1 MIVEMLSCQEIVGL
15 RFADA
20 MILAE
25 TFVRWDSPLRRG
37 AWLGLIAAAILVW
50 FLLRVFWGKSLVQG
64 RTGLLLLR
72 VAAVGIVMLILM
84 GPTIIDQQ
92 PGETTR
98 PRLIYLF
105 DGSQSMQLGGELDR
119 WQQAIEFTRAA
130 HEKADAAYSG
140 DVQAFRFGHRLEPFL
155 DSSGDQA
162 SRFPSKPRRSAGE
175 TQDVRLVS
183 SGEFGEAETKIKEP
197 DASDSRLADALRQLL
212 PQVRGQTAAGVVL
225 LSDGRVRASE
235 SVERLGE
242 IFAKTETPIHVVP
255 IGQVG
260 GSGDI
265 AIVSLV
271 VPTRVRKFT
280 ENEVQV
286 FLRSF
291 GYPGQQTTLRILRQ
305 STKVGDE
312 FAEIASLPITLTG
325 GAQSASLTFR
335 VDDRPE
341 DLIVVVDPIE
351 GELSTKNNRVETHVE
366 IDRTKVRVLSIETDR
381 PQAMQQQQTS
391 FLGGLFSGL
400 GNTAGSDGTSIQS
413 SLQADEDIEC
423 TVLLSLGGQ
432 SLRRVTTN
440 GTPQSTNGFPK
451 TRAELF
457 AYDCVIFNEVTA
469 SVLDEEQQQW
479 LAQWIDGRGGGLIVT
494 GAGALDHRGWEET
507 AIEPLLPI
515 TLQESAANY
524 PLTTAVDVVEPLHPI
539 WRLRMERMLNDQIL
553 KTLPSLSVSVNDVVA
568 KPDAKVLARSAD
580 DGKPVM
586 ISQRAGRGRVLVS
599 AASLSGTF
607 LEALAQNWGDQPE
620 RVAAKFWRNMV
631 YWATEESST
640 GRRRL
645 VVSSN
650 QRFYR
655 PGQRLQV
662 RATSYD
668 EAARRTTGYRVWA
681 MFEPESLDD
690 MSLYSPVLWPDNVVR
705 ESGEVG
711 PRIAWGEELPL
722 RVNPEEQIY
731 EVDLM
736 LSESVA
742 AADSGM
748 RIELTA
754 YEGEDTGMAFSH
766 GTQVDSTSLAVQI
779 LSDPFEQQNPL
790 PNHELLSR
798 LATVSGGKVLENPEQ
813 LTELLREREEYHGPS
828 KIDATPAW
836 NRFWLWLGLIGLLT
850 TEWIWRRSTGLA

>member
-1 MIVEMLSCQEIVGL
+1 MISIP
-15 RFADA
+15 
-20 MILAE
+20 IAE
-25 TFVRWDSPLRRG
+25 TFVRWDSPLQR
-37 AWLGLIAAAILVW
+37 WEWIALFASALLVW
-50 FLLRVFWGKSLVQG
+50 MVLRVIWGASLV
-64 RTGLLLLR
+64 RERHGLMILR
-72 VAAVGIVMLILM
+72 AIAIAIVLVILM
-84 GPTIIDQQ
+84 GPSIIDQQ

-98 PRLIYLF
+98 SRMIYLF
-105 DGSQSMQLGGELDR
+105 DGSQSMQLGGESDR
-119 WQQAIEFTRAA
+119 WQQAISFTRSAHDQAGPEQAA
-130 HEKADAAYSG
+130 
-140 DVQAFRFGHRLEPFL
+140 DVQAFRFGHRLEPFVK
-155 DSSGDQA
+155 SNPDQA
-162 SRFPSKPRRSAGE
+162 ANRKLPTWLATESSDSI
-175 TQDVRLVS
+175 RLVGTNNVDADS
-183 SGEFGEAETKIKEP
+183 TLIEKP

-212 PQVRGQTAAGVVL
+212 PQVRGKSSAGVVL

-235 SVERLGE
+235 SVEKLGE
-242 IFAKTETPIHVVP
+242 IFGQTGVPIHVVP
-255 IGQVG
+255 IGEAG

-271 VPTRVRKFT
+271 VPARVRKFT
-280 ENEVQV
+280 ENELQV

-291 GYPGQQTTLRILRQ
+291 GFPGQQTTVRVLRK
-305 STKVGDE
+305 STKTGGEYTEVN
-312 FAEIASLPITLTG
+312 SLPITLTG

-341 DLIVVVDPIE
+341 DLIVSVDPIE

-366 IDRTKVRVLSIETDR
+366 IDRTKVRVLSIQADR
-381 PQAMQQQQTS
+381 PAPVSQSS
-391 FLGGLFSGL
+391 FLGGLFGNL
-400 GNTAGSDGTSIQS
+400 GSPNSDSTSIQS
-413 SLQADEDIEC
+413 ALQSDEDIEC
-423 TVLLSLGGQ
+423 TVLLSIGGQ
-432 SLRRVTTN
+432 TLRRLAAN
-440 GTPQSTNGFPK
+440 GSQQSGAGFPK

-457 AYDCVIFNEVTA
+457 AYDCVILNEVA
-469 SVLDEEQQQW
+469 ANVLDDEQQQW

-494 GAGALDHRGWEET
+494 GSGAMNQRAWKDTVL
-507 AIEPLLPI
+507 EPLLPV
-515 TLQESAANY
+515 TLDSASPNY
-524 PLTTAVDVVEPLHPI
+524 PLSAPVQITQPLHPI
-539 WRLRMERMLNDQIL
+539 WRLRMEQMLNEQIL
-553 KTLPSLSVSVNDVVA
+553 QRLPNLSVAVGDLTA
-568 KPDAKVLARSAD
+568 KPTATVLAKTAD
-580 DGKPVM
+580 EGKPVM
-586 ISQRAGRGRVLVS
+586 VSQRAGRGRIMVS
-599 AASLSGTF
+599 SASLSGSP
-607 LEALAQNWGDQPE
+607 LDDLAQNWGDQPE
-620 RVAAKFWRNMV
+620 RVAAKFWRNLV

-668 EAARRTTGYRVWA
+668 EAARRTTNYRVWA

-722 RVNPEEQIY
+722 RVNGEEDIY
-731 EVDLM
+731 EMDLM

-790 PNHELLSR
+790 PNHELMSR
-798 LATVSGGKVLENPEQ
+798 LASVSGGKVLERPEQ
-813 LTELLREREEYHGPS
+813 LTQLLRDREEYHGPS
-828 KIDATPAW
+828 KVDSSPAW
-836 NRFWLWLGLIGLLT
+836 NRTWLWFGLIGILT
-850 TEWIWRRSTGLA
+850 VEWIWRRTTGLA